1 MKLATRHPVL
11 GVVDFGGKGQPRLA
25 IGAEGVEEVRQ
36 GRSNVVVIIGAALLL
51 AGLLF
56 YALDSPGWLI
66 GGLPVAPLLLA
77 APGAWL
83 VLRVLLDL
91 RQDK

>member
-1 MKLATRHPVL
+1 M
-11 GVVDFGGKGQPRLA
+11 DFGGKGHPRLA
-25 IGAEGVEEVRQ
+25 IGVESLEEVRQ
-36 GRSNVVVIIGAALLL
+36 GRNNVVVIMGAALLL
-51 AGLLF
+51 AGLLL

-77 APGAWL
+77 VSGTWL